1 MEISASLID
10 IESHMRRIIKGACPP
25 YDAGLEIWKIAMSEV
40 EMYPDIMHPF
50 WLIWGSLTDWVE
62 NRPEELHN
70 AESAMVRASS
80 EWLYLDHRNPKSIQE
95 YCDRW
100 VYDELGYQR
109 QG

>member
-10 IESHMRRIIKGACPP
+10 IESQMRRIIGGACPP
-25 YDAGLEIWKIAMSEV
+25 YGAGLEIWKIAMSEV
-40 EMYPDIMHPF
+40 EMSPDIMRPF

-62 NRPEELHN
+62 KRPAEKYD

-80 EWLYLDHRNPKSIQE
+80 EWLHLDHRNPRAIKE

-109 QG
+109 LG